1 MSVRNA
7 AAPCGRT
14 VVCYGAGM
22 AMWVFGVTGLLVVT
36 ALSALA
42 LHRSYDRRAPPPHS
56 WDLGALAAAYASIIG
71 PLAGLSVA
79 STIFLANLDLAEPS
93 RVLDDVVAL
102 FLLGFIILVGT
113 GILFA
118 TLRGRWGTTPGEVD
132 AMLAATGYL
141 FANVG
146 FFMGVNIT
154 WLGLR
159 PLLLSLG
166 MPTVAAVISWL
177 LAFAILSGAS
187 RSAAWL
193 KALLGLDRSPL
204 TIPAVAV
211 TLAAGYRLLAVT
223 LVPGLWPT
231 TDAVLA
237 LGIVAFLVAAASFA
251 WETATL
257 GIPTRPGTGGAAL
270 VPWLRRAA
278 LVHVH
283 LAIVALT
290 LLWFAVTTV

>member
-1 MSVRNA
+1 VVR
-7 AAPCGRT
+7 
-14 VVCYGAGM
+14 YGAGM
-22 AMWVFGVTGLLVVT
+22 AMWVFGIAGLLVVT
-36 ALSALA
+36 ALAALT

-79 STIFLANLDLAEPS
+79 STIFLANLDAADPS

-118 TLRGRWGTTPGEVD
+118 TLRGRQGTGSGEAD
-132 AMLAATGYL
+132 STLAATGYL
-141 FANVG
+141 FANTG
-146 FFMGVNIT
+146 FFMGVNVT
-154 WLGLR
+154 WMGLR

-166 MPTVAAVISWL
+166 MPTVAAVITWL

-193 KALLGLDRSPL
+193 KALLGLGRSPL

-211 TLAAGYRLLAVT
+211 TLAVGYRLLSMT
-223 LVPGLWPT
+223 LIPGLWPT

-237 LGIVAFLVAAASFA
+237 LGVVVFLVAAASFG

-257 GIPTRPGTGGAAL
+257 GIASLPGTGRAAL
-270 VPWLRRAA
+270 VPWMRRAA

-283 LAIVALT
+283 FSIAALT
-290 LLWFAVTTV
+290 LLWFAVVAV